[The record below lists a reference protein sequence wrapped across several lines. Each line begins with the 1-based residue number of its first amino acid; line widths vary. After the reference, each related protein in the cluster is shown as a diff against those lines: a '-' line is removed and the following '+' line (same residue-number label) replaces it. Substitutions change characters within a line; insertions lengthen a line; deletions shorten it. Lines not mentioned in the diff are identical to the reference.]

1 MNPARLLRH
10 AERAIENVRVAPLPA
25 AASASSIAVGLFLF
39 GLFALTGSNLDR
51 ALRGWAHGGEP
62 VTVYLERGLATEKI
76 DSTRKEVEALAG
88 VDGTTLVSPEEG
100 YDELRRVLGAEGAIL
115 DGTDP
120 EQVLPAVLLVRLAE
134 EGLGGD
140 AVERIRS
147 AIAAIPGVADVDAN
161 VLWLRQYSRL
171 RGVGWAIL
179 GGWGLLLT
187 AGLLVVIANSS
198 RLAAYTRRDEIEV
211 LRLVG
216 APDGFIVAPFLV
228 EGLLEGL
235 AGAVLGVGGLLFAF
249 LILLSAAEGSPL
261 TVPVELRF
269 LDGSTVLAL
278 FLAGPILGALGSGLS
293 AWRFIREVEP

>member
-1 MNPARLLRH
+1 MSPGGLLRH

-62 VTVYLERGLATEKI
+62 VTVYLERGLAAEKI
-76 DSTRKEVEALAG
+76 DSARKAVEGLP
-88 VDGTTLVSPEEG
+88 DIEGTTLVSPEQG
-100 YDELRRVLGAEGAIL
+100 HDELRRILGAEGAIL
-115 DGTDP
+115 EGTDP
-120 EQVLPAVLLVRLAE
+120 ERVLPAVLLVQLAE
-134 EGLGGD
+134 GVLASDGLERLQSKL
-140 AVERIRS
+140 VE
-147 AIAAIPGVADVDAN
+147 IPEVADVDAN

-171 RGVGWAIL
+171 RGIGWAIL
-179 GGWGLLLT
+179 GGWGALLT
-187 AGLLVVIANSS
+187 VGLLVVIANSS

-228 EGLLEGL
+228 EGFVEGI
-235 AGAVLGVGGLLFAF
+235 AGALLGVGGLLFAF
-249 LILLSAAEGSPL
+249 LILLSVAEGSPL
-261 TVPVELRF
+261 TLPVDFRF

-278 FLAGPILGALGSGLS
+278 FLAGPLLGALGSSLS
-293 AWRFIREVEP
+293 AWRFVREVEP